1 VFVTPNRSVILSG
14 GGVNNVFVVDS
25 QETPGNFVN
34 TKMGVKNMKRTFAIS
49 FFVIAVIALM
59 IGPATAGKPQN
70 VIEKS
75 NGFPSGMHFN
85 LNIHGK
91 NWETCNVAP
100 DDVWGNS
107 IFIPETGTATIQYV
121 SNKKSSVYE
130 LTVLDACA
138 GFGFDGE
145 NDVAKIQLPYKVK
158 VNDVPTEAGGFYV
171 FGRILGKPDNGGTD
185 TASSIILYPNVVVEA
200 CNDPGGIGFGNDTSC
215 DELALGLIVGNNL
228 YTAEPEQYV
237 RFDPTATQGKGK
249 SKATDITRLFTYV
262 GWVVDERLDTMTNNE
277 GACSV
282 GSDGVIDECDV
293 PAEYDLEANG
303 GNNTNVIDPDELENW
318 LNDQAELPTP
328 MAWYFDVGDNMWIL
342 NIADLV
348 VTEQGLENDGTKLLQ
363 IRFYPVATTEF
374 QPQ

>member
-1 VFVTPNRSVILSG
+1 
-14 GGVNNVFVVDS
+14 
-25 QETPGNFVN
+25 
-34 TKMGVKNMKRTFAIS
+34 M
-49 FFVIAVIALM
+49 IALM

-171 FGRILGKPDNGGTD
+171 FGRILGTPNNGPNDNPST
-185 TASSIILYPNVVVEA
+185 ILINPTFVVQA
-200 CNDPGGIGFGNDTSC
+200 CDWSGIEESEFGSLRDC
-215 DELALGLIVGNNL
+215 LLAGDLALGLITTQGNL
-228 YTAEPEQYV
+228 YGASEEEFVRFPNPEPEK
-237 RFDPTATQGKGK
+237 GKGK
-249 SKATDITRLFTYV
+249 SKGKEITQLFKWSGYV
-262 GWVVDERLDTMTNNE
+262 TENVNLVQSGPEGVPDGYLDEWDVPMEWDDSDPYNGNE
-277 GACSV
+277 N
-282 GSDGVIDECDV
+282 GVIDEF
-293 PAEYDLEANG
+293 
-303 GNNTNVIDPDELENW
+303 ELTNW
-318 LNDQAELPTP
+318 LEYLVL
-328 MAWYFDVGDNMWIL
+328 VGDDVIYYEDEWIFD
-342 NIADLV
+342 IADLV
-348 VTEQGLENDGTKLLQ
+348 IAGQTIINEGTKLFQ
-363 IRFYPVATTEF
+363 IRFYPVETTEF